1 MLLDLSAYELA
12 TWPRMTLEAAIRR
25 RVQTAYLGDGVVLA
39 RVLGRHKMFLRSA
52 DRGFACNVMLDG
64 YWEIWLTQFLAQRL
78 KPGMTVI
85 DVGANFG
92 YYTLLMGEA
101 VGAAGHVLAVEP
113 NPEAAALLQQTV
125 NLAGHASRTRLMPQ
139 ALGASAGS
147 AWLYAPDGEPK
158 NAGLVGQPDLPGGTT
173 VEVPT
178 VPLDDL
184 ALGYPRVD
192 LVKIDAEGGEQ
203 GIVAGMQQLIAR
215 DRPLIVLE
223 FNAARYA
230 DPAALLD
237 SLLAHYGTA
246 VELQPTGDIVALDRP
261 SVLDQ
266 ASREDRLLVFE

>member
-1 MLLDLSAYELA
+1 MLLNLSPHELA
-12 TWPRMTLEAAIRR
+12 TWPRMALEAAIRR

-52 DRGFACNVMLDG
+52 DRGFACNLMLDG

-78 KPGMTVI
+78 KPGMTAI

-92 YYTLLMGEA
+92 YYTLLMGET
-101 VGAAGHVLAVEP
+101 VGTAGHVLAVEP
-113 NPEAAALLQQTV
+113 NPEAATLLQESV
-125 NLAGHASRTRLMPQ
+125 NLAGHWTQTRVVPQ
-139 ALGASAGS
+139 ALSAYAGR

-158 NAGLVGQPDLPGGTT
+158 NASLVGQADLPGGTT
-173 VEVPT
+173 VEVAT
-178 VPLDDL
+178 VTLDEL
-184 ALGYPRVD
+184 ALPYSKVD

-223 FNAARYA
+223 FNAARYGE
-230 DPAALLD
+230 PAAFLD
-237 SLLAHYGTA
+237 GLLAHYGST
-246 VELQPTGDIVALDRP
+246 VELRPTGDIVPLDRT

-266 ASREDRLLVFE
+266 TTYEDRLLVFE